1 MNPDKAFD
9 AVTRVMRRDPLV
21 SEGRMFGSSG
31 LKVSGKV
38 FAMLVKGELVVKLP
52 RARVEEL
59 EASGMGHPFDPGHGR
74 IMREWVAVFP
84 AAVDRWRGLARE
96 AREFVG
102 PI

>member
-9 AVTRVMRRDPLV
+9 AIAREMLKDALV

-59 EASGMGHPFDPGHGR
+59 EASGAGHPFDPGHGR
-74 IMREWVAVFP
+74 IMREWVAVSP
-84 AAVDRWRGLARE
+84 EAADRWRGLARE
-96 AREFVG
+96 ARGFVG
-102 PI
+102 TA